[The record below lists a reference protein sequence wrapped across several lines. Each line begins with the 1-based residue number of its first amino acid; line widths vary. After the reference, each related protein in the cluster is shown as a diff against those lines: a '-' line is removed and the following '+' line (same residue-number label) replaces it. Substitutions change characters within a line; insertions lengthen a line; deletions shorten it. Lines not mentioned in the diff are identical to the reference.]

1 VTSKI
6 AGILLSLIVRTLHL
20 TLRVRHVNVEPVLR
34 TPRHIF
40 AFWHEH
46 LMLMLHSKF
55 QYPITVLSSAS
66 RDGDIAV
73 AAYRTYGVDTV
84 RGSSTR
90 GAQSAM
96 RAVIRRARDGSNLA
110 FTPDGPKGPPHV
122 VKEGVVFAA
131 QMTQLPIVPVAFGA
145 ARYKRLRS
153 WDRMIVPK
161 PFTRAVFLY
170 GDPIKVARDADAE
183 AASRALESTL
193 NELAQRVDHD
203 FEAVWQE
210 GKKR

>member
-1 VTSKI
+1 MTSKI
-6 AGILLSLIVRTLHL
+6 AGILLAIIVRTLHL
-20 TLRVRHVNVEPVLR
+20 TLRVRHVNVDAALR

-90 GAQSAM
+90 GAQAAM
-96 RAVIRRARDGSNLA
+96 RNVIRRARDGSNLA

-131 QMTQLPIVPVAFGA
+131 QMTELPIVPVAFGA
-145 ARYKRLRS
+145 SRYKRLRS
-153 WDRMIVPK
+153 WDRMLIPK
-161 PFTRAVFLY
+161 PFSRAVFLY
-170 GDPIKVARDADAE
+170 GEPITVARDADAE

-193 NELAQRVDHD
+193 NALAKRVDED
-203 FEAVWQE
+203 FEAVWEE

>member
-1 VTSKI
+1 VTLR
-6 AGILLSLIVRTLHL
+6 ILGVLAAIFVRTLHL
-20 TLRVRHVNVEPVLR
+20 TLRVRHVNVDAALR

-46 LMLMLHSKF
+46 LLLMLQSKF
-55 QYPITVLSSAS
+55 QYPITVLSSS
-66 RDGDIAV
+66 SKDGDIAV
-73 AAYRTYGVDTV
+73 WAYRTYGVDTI

-96 RAVIRRARDGSNLA
+96 RGVIRRARGGSNLA

-122 VKEGVVFAA
+122 VKEGVIFAA
-131 QMTQLPIVPVAFGA
+131 QMTELPIVPVAFGA
-145 ARYKRLRS
+145 AKFKRLRS

-161 PFTRAVFLY
+161 PFSRAVFLY
-170 GDPIKVARDADAE
+170 GEPIVVARDANVDE
-183 AASRALESTL
+183 ATRNLEDTL
-193 NELAQRVDHD
+193 NRLAKRVDEE

-210 GKKR
+210 GKTR